1 MDREVFKGEVE
12 DRMQKIAFTFN
23 FIFKPRQTLVV
34 TNWAGKFNS
43 CSTVVQKA
51 TALFLLFFTTAL
63 FLSSCNLISP
73 DKERLFKKSTVLM
86 DTIVSITV
94 VSTSRDRAEKAI
106 NEAFRELKRLEDIMN
121 FYSEESEVSRINRNA
136 GIRPVKVS
144 MDMIDIIEK
153 AIYVSRLTDGAFDI
167 TTGPLTRLWDFQNNS
182 PFNSPSY
189 GKRGYGGVTDATKKV
204 PEPSEIRKALRLVNY
219 RDIVINQKDSTVFL
233 KRKGMLIDLGGIA
246 KGYGADR
253 AMEILKKN
261 GINSCLV
268 AIAGDI
274 KVSGRKP
281 DGSPWVI
288 GIRHPRAE
296 KGSDD
301 IFTSLPLTDAA
312 ISTSGDYERFFI
324 KNGKRYH
331 HIINPFTG
339 YPSEHTGG
347 VSVITEEGYLS
358 DSLATAVFV
367 LGPEKG
373 MELLK
378 RLGYKGIFITGDLKT
393 YE

>member
-51 TALFLLFFTTAL
+51 TALLLFCSTAL

-167 TTGPLTRLWDFQNNS
+167 TTGPLTRLWDFQNKI
-182 PFNSPSY
+182 PT
-189 GKRGYGGVTDATKKV
+189 VTDATKKV

-324 KNGKRYH
+324 KDGKRYH

-339 YPSEHTGG
+339 YPSESTGG
-347 VSVITEEGYLS
+347 VSVITEKGYLS

-378 RLGYKGIFITGDLKT
+378 RLGYKGIFITDDLKT

>member
-23 FIFKPRQTLVV
+23 FIFKLRQTLVV

-51 TALFLLFFTTAL
+51 TALLLFCATAL
-63 FLSSCNLISP
+63 FLSSCNLLSP

-167 TTGPLTRLWDFQNNS
+167 TTGPLTRLWDFQNKT
-182 PFNSPSY
+182 PT
-189 GKRGYGGVTDATKKV
+189 VTDATKKV

-324 KNGKRYH
+324 KDGKRYH

-339 YPSEHTGG
+339 YPSESTGG
-347 VSVITEEGYLS
+347 VSVITEKGYLS

>member
-51 TALFLLFFTTAL
+51 TALLLFCTTAL

-324 KNGKRYH
+324 KDGKRYH

>member
-23 FIFKPRQTLVV
+23 FIFKLRQTLVV

-51 TALFLLFFTTAL
+51 TALLLCCATAL
-63 FLSSCNLISP
+63 SLSSCNLLSP

-167 TTGPLTRLWDFQNNS
+167 TTGPLTRLWDFQNKT
-182 PFNSPSY
+182 PT
-189 GKRGYGGVTDATKKV
+189 VTDATKKV

-324 KNGKRYH
+324 KDGKRYH

-339 YPSEHTGG
+339 YPSESTGG
-347 VSVITEEGYLS
+347 VSVITEKGYLS

>member
-1 MDREVFKGEVE
+1 MDRKVFKGKVK
-12 DRMQKIAFTFN
+12 DRLQKIEQRSDRPLEQLFRT
-23 FIFKPRQTLVV
+23 I
-34 TNWAGKFNS
+34 
-43 CSTVVQKA
+43 STA
-51 TALFLLFFTTAL
+51 LLRYLTALFLLFYCPTVL
-63 FLSSCNLISP
+63 FLSSCNVLSP

-94 VSTSRDRAEKAI
+94 VSTSRDKAEKAI
-106 NEAFRELKRLEDIMN
+106 DEAFRELKRLEEIMN
-121 FYSEESEVSRINRNA
+121 FYSEESEVSKINRNA

-153 AIYVSRLTDGAFDI
+153 AIYVSRLTEGAFDI
-167 TTGPLTRLWDFQNNS
+167 TTGPLTRLWDFQSRN
-182 PFNSPSY
+182 P
-189 GKRGYGGVTDATKKV
+189 KV

-219 RDIVINQKDSTVFL
+219 RDIVINKKTSTVFL

-253 AMEILKKN
+253 AMEVLKKN

-274 KVSGRKP
+274 RVSGKKP
-281 DGSPWVI
+281 DGSPWMI
-288 GIRHPRAE
+288 GIRNPRPQ

-324 KNGKRYH
+324 KDGKRYH

-339 YPSEHTGG
+339 YPSESTGG

-358 DSLATAVFV
+358 DGLATAVFI
-367 LGPEKG
+367 LGPERG

-378 RLGYKGIFITGDLKT
+378 RLGYKGIFITGDLKL

>member
-1 MDREVFKGEVE
+1 MTVFCAKF
-12 DRMQKIAFTFN
+12 KTSLLCLIP
-23 FIFKPRQTLVV
+23 FIFI
-34 TNWAGKFNS
+34 
-43 CSTVVQKA
+43 
-51 TALFLLFFTTAL
+51 LF
-63 FLSSCNLISP
+63 SSCNIIEK

-94 VSTSRDRAEKAI
+94 VSSSRDKAEKAI
-106 NEAFRELKRLEDIMN
+106 DEAFRELKRLEEIMN
-121 FYSEESEVSRINRNA
+121 FYSEESEVSKINRNA

-153 AIYVSRLTDGAFDI
+153 AIYVSRLTEGAFDI
-167 TTGPLTRLWDFQNNS
+167 TTGPLTRVWDFHS
-182 PFNSPSY
+182 
-189 GKRGYGGVTDATKKV
+189 KTV
-204 PEPSEIRKALRLVNY
+204 PQPTELRKILSLINY
-219 RDIVINQKDSTVFL
+219 RDIIVDKKNSTIFL
-233 KRKGMLIDLGGIA
+233 RKKGMLIDLGGIA

-253 AMEILKKN
+253 AMEVLKKN

-274 KVSGRKP
+274 RVSGKKP
-281 DGSPWVI
+281 DGSPWMI
-288 GIRHPRAE
+288 GIRNPRPQ

-324 KNGKRYH
+324 KDGKRYH

-339 YPSEHTGG
+339 YPSESTGG

-358 DSLATAVFV
+358 DGLATAVFI
-367 LGPEKG
+367 LGPERG

-378 RLGYKGIFITGDLKT
+378 RLGYKGIFITGDLKL

>member
-51 TALFLLFFTTAL
+51 TALLLFCATAL
-63 FLSSCNLISP
+63 FLSSCNLFSP

-167 TTGPLTRLWDFQNNS
+167 TTGPLTRLWDFQNKI
-182 PFNSPSY
+182 PT
-189 GKRGYGGVTDATKKV
+189 VTDATKKV

-324 KNGKRYH
+324 KDGKRYH

-339 YPSEHTGG
+339 YPSEYTGG
-347 VSVITEEGYLS
+347 VSVITEKGYLS

>member
-1 MDREVFKGEVE
+1 MTVFCAKF
-12 DRMQKIAFTFN
+12 KTSLLCLIP
-23 FIFKPRQTLVV
+23 FIFI
-34 TNWAGKFNS
+34 
-43 CSTVVQKA
+43 
-51 TALFLLFFTTAL
+51 LF
-63 FLSSCNLISP
+63 SSCNIIEK
-73 DKERLFKKSTVLM
+73 DKDRLFKKSTVLM

-94 VSTSRDRAEKAI
+94 VSNSSEKAERAI
-106 NEAFRELKRLEDIMN
+106 DEAFRELKRLEELMN
-121 FYSEESEVSRINRNA
+121 FYSDKSELAMINRNA

-144 MDMIDIIEK
+144 EDTIDIIKK
-153 AIYVSRLTDGAFDI
+153 AIYVSRLTDGAFDM
-167 TTGPLTRLWDFQNNS
+167 TTGVLTKLWDFNN
-182 PFNSPSY
+182 
-189 GKRGYGGVTDATKKV
+189 KKM
-204 PEPSEIRKALRLVNY
+204 PEPKEINYALRLVNY
-219 RDIVINQKDSTVFL
+219 RDIVINEKKSTVFL

-296 KGSDD
+296 KNSND

-324 KNGKRYH
+324 KDGKRYH
-331 HIINPFTG
+331 HILNPFTG
-339 YPSEHTGG
+339 YPSESTGG

-358 DSLATAVFV
+358 DSFATAVFV

>member
-12 DRMQKIAFTFN
+12 DRMQKITFTFN
-23 FIFKPRQTLVV
+23 FIFKPRQTLAV

-51 TALFLLFFTTAL
+51 TALLLFCATVL
-63 FLSSCNLISP
+63 FLSSCNLLSP

-167 TTGPLTRLWDFQNNS
+167 TTGPLTRLWDFQNKT
-182 PFNSPSY
+182 PT
-189 GKRGYGGVTDATKKV
+189 VTDATKKV

-233 KRKGMLIDLGGIA
+233 KRKGMRIDLGGIA

-324 KNGKRYH
+324 KDGKRYH

-347 VSVITEEGYLS
+347 VSVITEKGYLS